1 VLQKTPVRPV
11 YLDANATTRLDP
23 LALEAMLPFLK
34 GDFGNPSSLHG
45 FAQPAKAALAR
56 ARAAVAALI
65 GAEESE
71 IVFTSGGTEANNT
84 AILSALETQ
93 EGRDEIVTSAVEH
106 PAVLALCAHLAK
118 SRGVK
123 VHFIPVDG
131 EGRLDMEAYRAA
143 LGPKTALVS
152 IMWANNETGTIFP
165 VEEIADLAHEAGAL
179 FHTDAVQAVGRVP
192 VRLSAV
198 AADFLS
204 LSAHK
209 FHGPKGVG
217 ALFVRKGTAF
227 APLVRGGRQERGRR
241 AGTENVAGIAGLG
254 AAASLAAWHLLT
266 DEGRTAAL
274 RDRLEAGIAELF
286 PNVRVLGDRSNRLPN
301 TSLVAFD
308 KVDGE
313 GLLVLL
319 AQAGVAASGGSACA
333 TGMMEPS
340 HVLKAMKLKPDLLFG
355 AVRFSLSRD
364 TEADDIERAL
374 SALPEAMDRL
384 CGPTPFRRAVEEAA
398 AALDPVLRQAGQSS
412 MRKVA

>member
-1 VLQKTPVRPV
+1 MRPV

-34 GDFGNPSSLHG
+34 GEFGNPSSLHG
-45 FAQPAKAALAR
+45 HGQPAKAVLGR

-71 IVFTSGGTEANNT
+71 IVFTSGGTEANNA
-84 AILSALETQ
+84 AILSALATQ

-106 PAVLALCAHLAK
+106 PAVLALCAHLAQ
-118 SRGVK
+118 SRGIK
-123 VHFIPVDG
+123 VHVIPVDG
-131 EGRLDMEAYRAA
+131 CGRLDMEAYRAA
-143 LGPKTALVS
+143 LGPKTALAS
-152 IMWANNETGTIFP
+152 IMWANNETGTLFP
-165 VEEIADLAHEAGAL
+165 VEELADLAHEAGAL
-179 FHTDAVQAVGRVP
+179 FHTDAVQAAGRVP

-227 APLVRGGRQERGRR
+227 SPLIRGGKQERGRR

-266 DEGRTAAL
+266 DSDRIAGL

-286 PNVRVLGDRSNRLPN
+286 PHATVLGDTSNRLPN
-301 TSLVAFD
+301 TASIAFD

-319 AQAGVAASGGSACA
+319 AQMGVAVSGGSACA
-333 TGMMEPS
+333 SGMMEPS
-340 HVLKAMKLKPDLLFG
+340 HVLKAMKLKTDLLFG

-364 TEADDIERAL
+364 NDAEDIERAL
-374 SALPEAMDRL
+374 AALPAAMDKL

-398 AALDPVLRQAGQSS
+398 AALHPAPRASL
-412 MRKVA
+412 RKVA